1 MIEVGRRK
9 MLNTLNSR
17 YLYGK
22 VVRRFPPESDD
33 FTIVA
38 SSNLTLSPHLHSI
51 HQVSSTDPVIKHSH
65 YYMLSYYLLR
75 WSLYP
80 V

>member
-22 VVRRFPPESDD
+22 VVRRFLPESDD

-38 SSNLTLSPHLHSI
+38 SSNLTLSPLSLSI
-51 HQVSSTDPVIKHSH
+51 HQAPSTDPVIKHSH
-65 YYMLSYYLLR
+65 YYMLSYYLLK
-75 WSLYP
+75 WSLSP
-80 V
+80 A